1 MQAGKNISSYYLYI
15 IVILTLTNYI
25 YKQHKD
31 KMSKRHRP
39 RRGSLAFSPR
49 KRARSETCRIKREE
63 IVAGRKM
70 QGFAGYKAGM
80 THLILTDNAPHSLT
94 KGMEISVPATIIETP
109 PMRVEG
115 IRLYKATD
123 YGKRAVTEV
132 WAGAEAKTEKGGDL
146 NAIADI
152 IKSSTAR
159 EHDLSMTMILSTSP
173 ELVSGVPKKKHE
185 IMEIKM
191 SGEIE
196 KDLEYARGVLG
207 KEIRAGDVFKEVDFA
222 DVTAVTRGKGT
233 QGPVKRWG
241 VMIQNAKARRSGR
254 GRHVGCIG
262 AWTPRRVRWRIPQ
275 LGQTGYQQRTE
286 YNKRVLKIGENGE
299 EITPKG
305 GFLKYGIVRNDYIL
319 LKGSVPGPKKRLV
332 RISHS
337 IRPHPKLS
345 LPEIIYISKE
355 SQQGH

>member
-1 MQAGKNISSYYLYI
+1 
-15 IVILTLTNYI
+15 
-25 YKQHKD
+25 
-31 KMSKRHRP
+31 MSKRNRP

-63 IVAGRKM
+63 IAAGRKIH
-70 QGFAGYKAGM
+70 GFAGYKAGM
-80 THLILTDNAPHSLT
+80 THLLLTDNAPHSLI
-94 KGMEISVPATIIETP
+94 KGMEIFVPATIIETP
-109 PMRVEG
+109 PMKVESF
-115 IRLYKATD
+115 RLYKATN
-123 YGKRAVTEV
+123 YGKKAVTEV
-132 WAGAEAKTEKGGDL
+132 WAGTGAEAENDGYLDK
-146 NAIADI
+146 IADT
-152 IKSSTAR
+152 IKLLTAKQL
-159 EHDLSMTMILSTSP
+159 DLSMSMIVSTLP
-173 ELVSGVPKKKHE
+173 ALVSGVPKKKHE

-196 KDLEYARGVLG
+196 KDLEYAREVFG
-207 KEIRAGDVFKEVDFA
+207 KEIRAGDVFKEGDFV

-233 QGPVKRWG
+233 HGPVKRWG

-262 AWTPRRVRWRIPQ
+262 AWRPRRVRWRIPQ

-286 YNKRVLKIGENGE
+286 YNKRILKIGESGE

-337 IRPHPKLS
+337 LRPHPKS
-345 LPEIIYISKE
+345 GMPEIIYVSKE